1 MASAGDAPPELERQL
16 IMFSLHGEHYALP
29 IASVREIIRYTPPRV
44 TAAARGLIRGLINLR
59 GRVLPV
65 LDLSGRLGQ
74 VLEVSDAT
82 RILVIEVANG
92 VLGLIVDAVE
102 GVVDV
107 AAERIEPIP
116 GADAEDALGREI
128 VAIEDHLVMLIDP
141 DRALG
146 RVLPE
151 RPAADAAGAD
161 PVADAA
167 PADPVADAA
176 PADAVA
182 DAQPDGN
189 AAPPSHS
196 PEPRQAPHPGAP
208 HAGAPHPG
216 APHPG
221 TPPPARRRSAAT
233 PQMPRSRRRPGHPK
247 DGEQ

>member
-1 MASAGDAPPELERQL
+1 MASAGDTPPELERQL

-29 IASVREIIRYTPPRV
+29 IASVREIIRYAPPRV

-116 GADAEDALGREI
+116 GADAEDALGREV

-167 PADPVADAA
+167 PAD
-176 PADAVA
+176 AVA

-196 PEPRQAPHPGAP
+196 PEPRQAPHPGAS
-208 HAGAPHPG
+208 HPG
-216 APHPG
+216 DSHPA
-221 TPPPARRRSAAT
+221 PPPARRRSAAR

-247 DGEQ
+247 EGEQ